1 MLLKKINKVLK
12 YIMIFIITLAIL
24 FFALAVSSMIPRSAI
39 DKKMHESISFYKK
52 NEGIHR
58 IKNKRIYSYI
68 HYFSDTR
75 KLNIIYCLDS
85 NKPIDSMLWSKYYQ
99 IIKKDIN
106 TDFINVVENNEEP
119 NTQYLRYWNGCMLVL
134 RPLLTILNMEQI
146 YLINKIVLAI
156 LLLILLTMLLKR
168 SKKLAIIFMVSLI
181 FVSSWYVP
189 FCIEYSVTF
198 YIMIIT
204 SIIAIKIDEKKNED
218 NLLKLFLI
226 TGIVTV
232 FFDFLTTELL
242 TIFVPLIIILVLR
255 KEENRLEDTKST
267 FMFFIKS
274 VLLWFIGYC
283 GMWFAKWILAS
294 IILKINA
301 FDYVK
306 DNLLLRINGLQGAS
320 SHKYLYG
327 HVIERNFY
335 AIPVLYYINT
345 KFYKWYVKTSVIIII
360 AFLLLFIK
368 WKELVKKRII
378 WILGLIGI
386 TPYIRY
392 LILANHSYRH
402 AMFTFR
408 DQILTIIVLL
418 YIIIDCLNYK
428 FLFKKVSFSDFL
440 INKDKNKNRI
450 GKD

>member
-12 YIMIFIITLAIL
+12 YIMIVIITLSIL
-24 FFALAVSSMIPRSAI
+24 FLALAVSSMIPRSAI
-39 DKKMHESISFYKK
+39 DKKMHESISFYEK
-52 NEGIHR
+52 NEGIRR

-85 NKPIDSMLWSKYYQ
+85 NKPIESMLWSKYYQ
-99 IIKKDIN
+99 EIKKDVN
-106 TDFINVVENNEEP
+106 TDFINVVENNKEP
-119 NTQYLRYWNGCMLVL
+119 NTQYLRYWNGCMLIL

-146 YLINKIVLAI
+146 YLINKLILAM
-156 LLLILLTMLLKR
+156 LLLILFIMLLKR
-168 SKKLAIIFMVSLI
+168 SKKLAFIFMLALI
-181 FVSSWYVP
+181 LVSSWYVP

-204 SIIAIKIDEKKNED
+204 SIIAIKMDEEKND
-218 NLLKLFLI
+218 DSLFKLFLI
-226 TGIVTV
+226 TGIVTT

-242 TIFVPLIIILVLR
+242 TIFIPLIIILVLR
-255 KEENRLEDTKST
+255 KERNRLDNSKAT
-267 FMFFIKS
+267 FIFFIKA
-274 VLLWFIGYC
+274 VVLWFIGYC

-306 DNLLLRINGLQGAS
+306 DNFLLRINGLQGAS

-360 AFLLLFIK
+360 TFLLLFIN

-392 LILANHSYRH
+392 LVLANHSYRH

-408 DQILTIIVLL
+408 EQILTIIVAL
-418 YIIIDCLNYK
+418 YIIVDCLNYK
-428 FLFKKVSFSDFL
+428 FLFKKVSFSNFL
-440 INKDKNKNRI
+440 INKDKKYKKIRN
-450 GKD
+450 